1 MLPFLN
7 DLSVVVYLSIANEEC
22 VQVVGILEGLLT
34 LTCFIV
40 YGKSFMA
47 KDVMTMLLAKDSCSR
62 PVRSS
67 VSDFLLE
74 LTGKGSELSGVTLE
88 LEKG

>member
-1 MLPFLN
+1 MGDCLHPLTTHLVPISGTFHY
-7 DLSVVVYLSIANEEC
+7 LSVVVYLSIANEEC

-47 KDVMTMLLAKDSCSR
+47 KDVMTMLLALLGVKG
-62 PVRSS
+62 VR
-67 VSDFLLE
+67 VRGWQGRQE
-74 LTGKGSELSGVTLE
+74 
-88 LEKG
+88 